1 MSPALL
7 QADCALF
14 ALPPS
19 CLPGLPATLAVL
31 WYSGVVPAIVLIFA
45 IVLVLIFAIVLV
57 LIPVSCLPG
66 FITYTCSSLVSLGVL
81 VPAIILVPIPI
92 LTLSSL
98 AYLRGLF

>member
-7 QADCALF
+7 QADCAFF

-19 CLPGLPATLAVL
+19 RLPGLPATFAVL
-31 WYSGVVPAIVLIFA
+31 CNFRVVPAIVL
-45 IVLVLIFAIVLV
+45 VFAIVLV
-57 LIPVSCLPG
+57 LIPVSRLPG
-66 FITYTCSSLVSLGVL
+66 FITYACSSPVSPGVL
-81 VPAIILVPIPI
+81 MPAIVLIPVPI